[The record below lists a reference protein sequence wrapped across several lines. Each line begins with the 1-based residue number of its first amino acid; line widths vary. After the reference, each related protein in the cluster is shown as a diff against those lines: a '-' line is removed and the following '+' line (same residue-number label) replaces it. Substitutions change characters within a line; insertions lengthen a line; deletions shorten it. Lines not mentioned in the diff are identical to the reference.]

1 MINLLSK
8 LNKLQLRSVITQGY
22 DMIKLEVSATIAH
35 TYNKD
40 KTYEVED
47 LKVFVVEIDSHETP
61 YHFTT
66 DILKLE
72 SEGKKKLSEF
82 LIKYE
87 RIDNSVAYAEVVEK
101 YTGQNGII
109 WGIKKYKTI

>member
-47 LKVFVVEIDSHETP
+47 LKIFVVEIDLHDQWPQNQS
-61 YHFTT
+61 
-66 DILKLE
+66 LNQLE
-72 SEGKKKLSEF
+72 SEAKKKLKEF
-82 LIKYE
+82 LDKYE